1 MTDQTCA
8 CPDCTC
14 GTTADQAV
22 ERDNQRFCSE
32 ACADQHPSGEPCPS
46 ESCTCEQAGKL
57 EGRPITEPKLDE
69 ALEETF
75 PASDPISP

>member
-14 GTTADQAV
+14 GTSGELVV
-22 ERDNQRFCSE
+22 ERDNQRFCSP
-32 ACADQHPSGEPCPS
+32 ACADQHPDGEPCPGDN
-46 ESCTCEQAGKL
+46 CHCEHAGEV
-57 EGRPITEPKLDE
+57 EGRPITNSTLDD

>member
-1 MTDQTCA
+1 MSDQTCA

-14 GTTADQAV
+14 GTSGEQAV
-22 ERDNQRFCSE
+22 ERDDQRFCSE
-32 ACADQHPSGEPCPS
+32 ACANRHANGEHCPH
-46 ESCTCEQAGKL
+46 EGCKCEQIGEV
-57 EGRPITEPKLDE
+57 EGRPVTNSTLDD